1 MSDPDAGNGEGHG
14 TFVAAEQRPARDAR
28 QIHTFG
34 DEQGLGLPL
43 NDQADGKRDR
53 SSIVLAAALL
63 AALLFWASAF
73 AAIRVGLRAFSP
85 QSLALLRFLV
95 ASVAVGGFAAIGSLR
110 LPSRRDLPLLLLAA
124 VAGIPVYHV
133 ALNTAERFVSAGT
146 AALLINTSP
155 VMAALLAAAALRERV
170 GLLGWMGT
178 FVSFAGAVVIA
189 ASNGFHPD
197 PHALWVL
204 VAASA
209 GAVYTVVQK
218 PLLKRMSPL
227 AFTAWA
233 VWIGAVCLLPVLPRL
248 VGELRAASRASVM
261 AGLYMGIFP
270 TALSYAMWS
279 IVVSR
284 MNVSRAVSFLYL
296 VPVFAVVIA
305 WAWLG
310 EVPTM
315 IALGGGAMVIAGV
328 VLVNA
333 SKTKP
338 APVAPAE

>member
-1 MSDPDAGNGEGHG
+1 
-14 TFVAAEQRPARDAR
+14 
-28 QIHTFG
+28 
-34 DEQGLGLPL
+34 
-43 NDQADGKRDR
+43 
-53 SSIVLAAALL
+53 
-63 AALLFWASAF
+63 
-73 AAIRVGLRAFSP
+73 
-85 QSLALLRFLV
+85 V
-95 ASVAVGGFAAIGSLR
+95 ASVAVAGFGFVGSFR
-110 LPSRRDLPLLLLAA
+110 LPSRRDRPLLILAA
-124 VAGIPVYHV
+124 VCGIPVYHV
-133 ALNTAERFVSAGT
+133 ALNTAERYVSAGT

-170 GLLGWMGT
+170 GWLGWIGT

-189 ASNGFHPD
+189 GSNGFHLD

-204 VAASA
+204 VAAAA

-233 VWIGAVCLLPVLPRL
+233 VWIGAACLLPMLPRL
-248 VGELRAASRASVM
+248 IGELRAAPRASVM

-310 EVPTM
+310 ELPTM
-315 IALGGGAMVIAGV
+315 LALGGGAMVIAGV
-328 VLVNA
+328 VLVNS
-333 SKTKP
+333 SKMKPRP
-338 APVAPAE
+338 APPVTPAE